1 MTTSAAASGPSPLSR
16 PSAAA
21 GASAAAPPAAFNP
34 LDLSHSDD
42 PYPRLAALR
51 RERPVSTPLPG
62 WHVVVRDAEVRA
74 VLADPALWSSRRNN
88 TSVPDTPEADREL
101 ALSQLDPPAHT
112 RLRRLLSPAFARA
125 VMAELEPVVRQRAEA
140 LADRLEPDT
149 DLVDAFAAPLPRSVL
164 AAFCG
169 VEEADAA
176 DYDRWAGAFTDLLGQ
191 RAHAEWPA
199 FERWALRAADGPVL
213 SGVLGGLDRT
223 EAVTFLHFLIVAG
236 VPNLR
241 HALGNLVLRLL
252 CEDHWRAEG
261 LPEAIEESL
270 RLDPPALWQMRTA
283 TRDTTVAG
291 TPVRAGERVVAV
303 VASANRDAAR
313 WGADADAFRPDR
325 PGVRAHLAFG
335 KGPHACLGASLT
347 RLQLRVAAEVLI
359 DRYPRTRLAPDFR
372 FRRAGDFMSRGPAAL
387 PVHLERLL

>member
-1 MTTSAAASGPSPLSR
+1 MTTSAAASSPS
-16 PSAAA
+16 
-21 GASAAAPPAAFNP
+21 AAFNP
-34 LDLSHSDD
+34 LDLRHTDD

-62 WHVVVRDAEVRA
+62 WHVVVRDADVRA

-112 RLRRLLSPAFARA
+112 RLRRLLSPAFART
-125 VMAELEPVVRQRAEA
+125 VVAELEPVVRERAET
-140 LADRLEPDT
+140 LAGRFEQGTDT
-149 DLVDAFAAPLPRSVL
+149 DLVAAFTVPLPRAVL

-169 VEEADAA
+169 VDEADAVA
-176 DYDRWAGAFTDLLGQ
+176 YERWAGTFTDLLGQ
-191 RAHAEWPA
+191 RAHPEWPA
-199 FERWALRAADGPVL
+199 FERWALRTADGPAL
-213 SGVLGGLDRT
+213 NGVLEQLDRT

-252 CEDHWRAEG
+252 REDHWRAEG

-283 TRDTTVAG
+283 TRDTTVAD
-291 TPVRAGERVVAV
+291 TPVRAGERVIAV
-303 VASANRDAAR
+303 VASANRDPAR

-347 RLQLRVAAEVLI
+347 RLQLRVAAEVLTR
-359 DRYPRTRLAPDFR
+359 RYPKMRLAPDFR

-387 PVHLERLL
+387 PVHLE

>member
-1 MTTSAAASGPSPLSR
+1 MTTSAAAASSPS
-16 PSAAA
+16 
-21 GASAAAPPAAFNP
+21 AAFNP
-34 LDLSHSDD
+34 LDLSHTDD

-62 WHVVVRDAEVRA
+62 WHVVVRDADVRA

-88 TSVPDTPEADREL
+88 TSVPDTPEAEREL

-112 RLRRLLSPAFARA
+112 RLRRLLSPAFART
-125 VMAELEPVVRQRAEA
+125 VVVELEPVVRERAQA
-140 LADRLEPDT
+140 LADRFEQGT
-149 DLVDAFAAPLPRSVL
+149 DLVPAFTAPLPRAVL

-169 VEEADAA
+169 VDGTDTAG
-176 DYDRWAGAFTDLLGQ
+176 YDRWAGTFTDLLGH
-191 RAHAEWPA
+191 RTRPEWPA
-199 FERWALRAADGPVL
+199 FERWALRSTEKPVL
-213 SGVLGGLDRT
+213 SGVLKQLDRT

-252 CEDHWRAEG
+252 SEDQWRAEG
-261 LPEAIEESL
+261 LVEAIEESL

-283 TRDTTVAG
+283 TRDTTVG
-291 TPVRAGERVVAV
+291 DTPVRAGERVVAV
-303 VASANRDAAR
+303 VASANRDPAR
-313 WGADADAFRPDR
+313 WGEDADAFRPDR
-325 PGVRAHLAFG
+325 PGLRAHLAFG

-347 RLQLRVAAEVLI
+347 RLQLRVAAEVLTG
-359 DRYPRTRLAPDFR
+359 RYPKLRLAPGFR

-387 PVHLERLL
+387 PVHLE

>member
-1 MTTSAAASGPSPLSR
+1 MTTAAAASGPS
-16 PSAAA
+16 
-21 GASAAAPPAAFNP
+21 AAFNP
-34 LDLSHSDD
+34 LDLSHTDD

-62 WHVVVRDAEVRA
+62 WHVVVRDADVRA

-88 TSVPDTPEADREL
+88 TSVPDTPEADRGL

-112 RLRRLLSPAFARA
+112 RLRRLLSPAFART
-125 VMAELEPVVRQRAEA
+125 VVAELEPVVRERAEA
-140 LADRLEPDT
+140 LADRFERDT
-149 DLVDAFAAPLPRSVL
+149 DLVPAFTAPLPRAVL

-169 VEEADAA
+169 VDGTDAG
-176 DYDRWAGAFTDLLGQ
+176 DHDRWAGTFTDLLGH
-191 RAHAEWPA
+191 RAHPEWPA
-199 FERWALRAADGPVL
+199 FERWALRSMERPVL
-213 SGVLGGLDRT
+213 SGVLKQLDRT

-252 CEDHWRAEG
+252 SEDHWRAEG
-261 LPEAIEESL
+261 LADAIEESL

-283 TRDTTVAG
+283 SRDITVGG

-303 VASANRDAAR
+303 VASANRDPAR
-313 WGADADAFRPDR
+313 WGEDADAFRHDR
-325 PGVRAHLAFG
+325 PGLRAHLAFG

-359 DRYPRTRLAPDFR
+359 GRHPKLRLAPGFR

-387 PVHLERLL
+387 PVHLE

>member
-1 MTTSAAASGPSPLSR
+1 MSGSVASG
-16 PSAAA
+16 ATT
-21 GASAAAPPAAFNP
+21 AFNP
-34 LDLSHSDD
+34 LDLRHTDD

-62 WHVVVRDAEVRA
+62 WHVVVRDADVRA
-74 VLADPALWSSRRNN
+74 VLADPAVWSSRRNN
-88 TSVPDTPEADREL
+88 TSVPETPEADREL

-112 RLRRLLSPAFARA
+112 RLRRLLSPAFARTF
-125 VMAELEPVVRQRAEA
+125 VAELEPVVRERAEA
-140 LADRLEPDT
+140 LADRLEQGT
-149 DLVDAFAAPLPRSVL
+149 DLVAGFAAPLPRAVL

-169 VEEADAA
+169 VDDADAA
-176 DYDRWAGAFTDLLGQ
+176 DYDRWAGAFTDLLGH
-191 RAHAEWPA
+191 RAHPEWPA
-199 FERWALRAADGPVL
+199 FERWARRTAVGPAL
-213 SGVLGGLDRT
+213 NGVLADLDRT

-252 CEDHWRAEG
+252 REEHWRADG

-291 TPVRAGERVVAV
+291 APVRAGERVVAV
-303 VASANRDAAR
+303 VASANRDPAR
-313 WGADADAFRPDR
+313 WGEDADVFRPDR
-325 PGVRAHLAFG
+325 PGLRAHLAFG

-347 RLQLRVAAEVLI
+347 RLQLRVATEVLI
-359 DRYPRTRLAPDFR
+359 GRYPGLRLAPDFR

-387 PVHLERLL
+387 PVHLE

>member
-1 MTTSAAASGPSPLSR
+1 MTTSAP
-16 PSAAA
+16 
-21 GASAAAPPAAFNP
+21 AFNP
-34 LDLSHSDD
+34 LDLSHSED

-62 WHVVVRDAEVRA
+62 WHVVVRDADVRA

-88 TSVPDTPEADREL
+88 SSVPDTPEADREL

-112 RLRRLLSPAFARA
+112 RLRRLLSPAFART
-125 VMAELEPVVRQRAEA
+125 VVAELEPVVRERAEA
-140 LADRLEPDT
+140 LAGRFEQDT
-149 DLVDAFAAPLPRSVL
+149 DLVGAFAAPLPRAVL

-169 VEEADAA
+169 VDDADAA
-176 DYDRWAGAFTDLLGQ
+176 DYDRWAATFTDLLGH

-199 FERWALRAADGPVL
+199 FERWALRETEGRVRVL
-213 SGVLGGLDRT
+213 QQLDRT

-252 CEDHWRAEG
+252 SEDHWRAEG

-283 TRDTTVAG
+283 TRDTTVG
-291 TPVRAGERVVAV
+291 DSPVRAGERVVAV
-303 VASANRDAAR
+303 VASANRDPAR
-313 WGADADAFRPDR
+313 WGANADAFRPDR

-359 DRYPRTRLAPDFR
+359 GRYPKLRLAPGFR

-387 PVHLERLL
+387 PVHLE

>member
-1 MTTSAAASGPSPLSR
+1 MTTSA
-16 PSAAA
+16 
-21 GASAAAPPAAFNP
+21 AAFNP
-34 LDLSHSDD
+34 LDLRHTDD

-62 WHVVVRDAEVRA
+62 WHVVVRDADVRA

-112 RLRRLLSPAFARA
+112 RLRRLLSPAFART
-125 VMAELEPVVRQRAEA
+125 VVAELEPLVRERAES
-140 LADRLEPDT
+140 LADRFQQDADGLRQAT
-149 DLVDAFAAPLPRSVL
+149 DLVPAFTAPLPRAVL

-169 VEEADAA
+169 VDDIDAA
-176 DYDRWAGAFTDLLGQ
+176 DYDRWAGTFTDLLGH
-191 RAHAEWPA
+191 RAHPEWPA
-199 FERWALRAADGPVL
+199 FERWALRAADGPGL
-213 SGVLGGLDRT
+213 NGVLEQLDRT

-252 CEDHWRAEG
+252 SEDHWRAEG
-261 LPEAIEESL
+261 LAEAIEESL

-283 TRDTTVAG
+283 TRDTTVG
-291 TPVRAGERVVAV
+291 DTPVRAGERVVAV
-303 VASANRDAAR
+303 VASANRDPAR

-325 PGVRAHLAFG
+325 PGLRAHLAFG

-347 RLQLRVAAEVLI
+347 RLQLRVAAEALI
-359 DRYPRTRLAPDFR
+359 GRFPRLRLAPGFR

-387 PVHLERLL
+387 PVHLE